1 MLAHRL
7 LLAFPLLPT
16 LILSAAQN
24 ASTEG
29 NSIVYFS
36 KFNIEHIHTL
46 TAKQAVKGDNTFVTV
61 KKPDSG
67 KYPERYESQ
76 NLPYF
81 SPDDNSDQSKLF
93 WSYFSPSSVN
103 RATISLGSYDRNSPA
118 AWQGNHIVNNA
129 DNILVLGEFSKIS
142 QGPRRRRREVI
153 QAKVEPVLGLSYDP
167 RKQHYLQYN
176 MPYTRTDA
184 GYMWPVRKQENQME
198 RRLPR
203 PGAQAQALPRDMY
216 EQYTP
221 LPSCRHFGESGVT
234 DGIPCCNT
242 MPLIHSF
249 GPVVQPSLF
258 ENWVTGLF
266 ELGAKYPVMYTL
278 GKSIMVVGA
287 IGFGVIIWALIG
299 EMLGMAEIPRAR

>member
-1 MLAHRL
+1 MLAQRL
-7 LLAFPLLPT
+7 LLAIPLLQT
-16 LILSAAQN
+16 FILSAARN
-24 ASTEG
+24 SSTED
-29 NSIVYFS
+29 NSEVDFS
-36 KFNIEHIHTL
+36 KFNTEHIHSL
-46 TAKQAVKGDNTFVTV
+46 TSKQAVKGDANFVTV
-61 KKPDSG
+61 EEADSD
-67 KYPERYESQ
+67 KFPQRYESQ
-76 NLPYF
+76 NRPYF
-81 SPDDNSDQSKLF
+81 LIDENSDESKLF

-118 AWQGNHIVNNA
+118 SWQGNHIVNKE
-129 DNILVLGEFSKIS
+129 DNILVLGEFSSIS
-142 QGPRRRRREVI
+142 HGPRRRRREI
-153 QAKVEPVLGLSYDP
+153 IHAQVEPVVGQSYDP
-167 RKQHYLQYN
+167 RKQQYLQYDL
-176 MPYTRTDA
+176 PYTRTDA
-184 GYMWPVRKQENQME
+184 GYMWPVRKQEDQMKP
-198 RRLPR
+198 RLPQ

-221 LPSCRHFGESGVT
+221 RPSCRHYCESGVT
-234 DGIPCCNT
+234 DGIPCCNA
-242 MPLIHSF
+242 MPFIHSF